1 MDEGLIYWIWLRT
14 HTPAASPIGRLL
26 LRVFGD
32 AEGVYRA
39 SREQLERVDI
49 TKFRYLN
56 NLYGRI

>member
-1 MDEGLIYWIWLRT
+1 MDERLIYWIWLRT

-39 SREQLERVDI
+39 SKEQLERVESLSVSE
-49 TKFRYLN
+49 F
-56 NLYGRI
+56 